1 MSFPIVGSPRRP
13 LPADLSGREAQAD
26 DAGGPKPPGAT
37 VPSPLAPLLTSRE
50 AAAILSVSART
61 LWTLTNE
68 GDRPSV
74 RVGHSVRYDPA
85 DLRAWIE
92 RQKTGNQQSTN

>member
-1 MSFPIVGSPRRP
+1 MSFPMMGSPRRP
-13 LPADLSGREAQAD
+13 LPADADGREPKAHV
-26 DAGGPKPPGAT
+26 AGAVPSQLPQ
-37 VPSPLAPLLTSRE
+37 PSPLAALLTSRE
-50 AAAILSVSART
+50 AATILNVSART

-68 GDRPSV
+68 GDLPSV

-92 RQKTGNQQSTN
+92 RRKTGNQQSTN